1 MEEKEGR
8 ESKRVKAK
16 RASASSD
23 KQHFFNFL
31 DGGEVWTGFQTG
43 GRIRERGLNEKRIP
57 SQRTGPVKKKKPIL
71 TPESQAEPQPAN
83 THTNRTHTSRPNS
96 FP

>member
-8 ESKRVKAK
+8 ESNRVKATIE

-23 KQHFFNFL
+23 SVFFYFV

-43 GRIRERGLNEKRIP
+43 GRIRKWGLNEKRIP

-71 TPESQAEPQPAN
+71 TPRSQAEPQLAN
-83 THTNRTHTSRPNS
+83 THTHTNLQTQ
-96 FP
+96 